1 MDGCKQHECTSK
13 HWVVF
18 LKIVDSKFYA
28 TYILL
33 QKTKLEDWSS
43 ISMLN
48 ACLTYEI
55 HRFSSS
61 IEGWGKNLE
70 AKKKK
75 KAGREKNRL
84 YKEMTVTLHNISQQY
99 WKQKKST
106 VTSSKIVSNQKTRV
120 LRGGI

>member
-75 KAGREKNRL
+75 QAERKTDYTK
-84 YKEMTVTLHNISQQY
+84 KWQLHCIIFLNNIEN
-99 WKQKKST
+99 KK
-106 VTSSKIVSNQKTRV
+106 RV
-120 LRGGI
+120 Q